1 MMIFEGV
8 VRLLF
13 SMPPAAAAAAFSE
26 SVTNFGIAKRS

>member
-13 SMPPAAAAAAFSE
+13 FMPPAAAAAAFSE